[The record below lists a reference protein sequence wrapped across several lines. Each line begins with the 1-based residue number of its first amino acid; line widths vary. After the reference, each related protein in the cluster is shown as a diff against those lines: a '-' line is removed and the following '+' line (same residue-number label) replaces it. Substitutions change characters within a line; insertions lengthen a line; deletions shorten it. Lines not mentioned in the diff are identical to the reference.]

1 MGGGGQDEGT
11 FFFEFTK
18 YLNKN
23 IGSHMWYVVGL
34 KIQFNYLSNSVTFIK
49 KTQNIINIGQTLI

>member
-1 MGGGGQDEGT
+1 
-11 FFFEFTK
+11 
-18 YLNKN
+18 
-23 IGSHMWYVVGL
+23 MWYVVGL